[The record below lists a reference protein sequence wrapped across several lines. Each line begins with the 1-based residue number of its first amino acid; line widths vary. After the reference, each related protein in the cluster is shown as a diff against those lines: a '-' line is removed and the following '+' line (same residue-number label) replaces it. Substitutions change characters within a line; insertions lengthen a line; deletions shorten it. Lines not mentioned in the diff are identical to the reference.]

1 MLAEILASVITLAL
15 LLYAMIYKM
24 FTSKTQYWA
33 QKGVAQ
39 YKDIQV

>member
-1 MLAEILASVITLAL
+1 MLVEILALVVTLAL
-15 LLYAMIYKM
+15 LLYAIIYKM
-24 FTSKTQYWA
+24 FTSKTQFWA